1 MNVFTNAVSTS
12 KMPAAKPG
20 EGAELRQAVAQGG
33 KSRPV
38 VEQGGKVSDKPSPA
52 VTTAAIADVSAHIA
66 MVATSLSI
74 IVDDGPSGTIIQV
87 TDKDTEEVIRQIPPE
102 EIVNLAR
109 YLRENA
115 GVEGFELADTMKGLL
130 VDSKG

>member
-1 MNVFTNAVSTS
+1 MNVLTNAVSTS
-12 KMPAAKPG
+12 KVPVAKP
-20 EGAELRQAVAQGG
+20 EEVVELRQAVAQGG

-38 VEQGGKVSDKPSPA
+38 VEEGGKVPGKPSPEA
-52 VTTAAIADVSAHIA
+52 TNVAIADVSAHIA

>member
-1 MNVFTNAVSTS
+1 MNVLTNAVSTP
-12 KMPAAKPG
+12 KMSASTPG
-20 EGAELRQAVAQGG
+20 ESGELRQTVAHGG
-33 KSRPV
+33 KSQPV
-38 VEQGGKVSDKPSPA
+38 LGNDKKLSGNPSPEA
-52 VTTAAIADVSAHIA
+52 TAIAIADVSAHIA

-74 IVDDGPSGTIIQV
+74 TVDDGPSGSIIQV
-87 TDKDTEEVIRQIPPE
+87 TDRDTDEVIRQIPPE

-130 VDSKG
+130 VDSSG

>member
-1 MNVFTNAVSTS
+1 MNVFTNAVSTPKVMES
-12 KMPAAKPG
+12 KPV
-20 EGAELRQAVAQGG
+20 ESVELRQAVAQGG
-33 KSRPV
+33 KSQPV
-38 VEQGGKVSDKPSPA
+38 VGEGKKVSGNPSPA
-52 VTTAAIADVSAHIA
+52 VTATAIADISAHIA

-74 IVDDGPSGTIIQV
+74 TVDDGPSGIVIQV
-87 TDKDTEEVIRQIPPE
+87 TDKDTDEVIRQIPPE

-130 VDSKG
+130 VDSSG

>member
-1 MNVFTNAVSTS
+1 MNVLTNAVSTP
-12 KMPAAKPG
+12 KVPVAKPEG
-20 EGAELRQAVAQGG
+20 GAELRQVVAQAG
-33 KSRPV
+33 KNRPV
-38 VEQGGKVSDKPSPA
+38 VEEGGKMLSSHSPA
-52 VTTAAIADVSAHIA
+52 ATNVAIADVSAHIA

-74 IVDDGPSGTIIQV
+74 TVDEGPSGTIIQV
-87 TDKDTEEVIRQIPPE
+87 TDRDTDEVIRQIPPE

-130 VDSKG
+130 LDSSG

>member
-1 MNVFTNAVSTS
+1 MNVLTNAVSTP
-12 KMPAAKPG
+12 KVPVAKPEG
-20 EGAELRQAVAQGG
+20 GAELRQVVAQAG
-33 KSRPV
+33 KNRPV
-38 VEQGGKVSDKPSPA
+38 VEEGGKMLSSPSPA
-52 VTTAAIADVSAHIA
+52 ATNVAIADVSAHIA

-74 IVDDGPSGTIIQV
+74 TVDEGPSGTIIQV
-87 TDKDTEEVIRQIPPE
+87 TDRDTDEVIRQIPPE

-130 VDSKG
+130 VDSNG

>member
-1 MNVFTNAVSTS
+1 MNVLNNAVSTS
-12 KMPAAKPG
+12 KVPAAKPG

-38 VEQGGKVSDKPSPA
+38 VEEGSKVSPSPA

-74 IVDDGPSGTIIQV
+74 TVDDGPGGSIIQV
-87 TDKDTEEVIRQIPPE
+87 TDKDTDEVIRQIPPE

-109 YLRENA
+109 YFRENA

-130 VDSKG
+130 VDSNG

>member
-1 MNVFTNAVSTS
+1 MNVLNNAVSTS
-12 KMPAAKPG
+12 KVPAAKPG
-20 EGAELRQAVAQGG
+20 EGAELRQAIAQGG

-38 VEQGGKVSDKPSPA
+38 VEEGSKVSPSPA

-74 IVDDGPSGTIIQV
+74 TVDDGPGGSIIQV
-87 TDKDTEEVIRQIPPE
+87 TDKDTDEVIRQIPPE

-109 YLRENA
+109 YFRENA

-130 VDSKG
+130 VDSNG

>member
-1 MNVFTNAVSTS
+1 MNVLTNAVSTP
-12 KMPAAKPG
+12 KVPVARP
-20 EGAELRQAVAQGG
+20 EEVEELRQAVAQGG

-38 VEQGGKVSDKPSPA
+38 VEESRKVSGDPSPA
-52 VTTAAIADVSAHIA
+52 ATAIAIADVSAHIA

-74 IVDDGPSGTIIQV
+74 TVDDGPSGSIIQV
-87 TDKDTEEVIRQIPPE
+87 TDKDTDEVIRQIPPE

-115 GVEGFELADTMKGLL
+115 GVEGFEFADTMKGLL
-130 VDSKG
+130 VDNKG

>member
-38 VEQGGKVSDKPSPA
+38 VEQGG
-52 VTTAAIADVSAHIA
+52 
-66 MVATSLSI
+66 
-74 IVDDGPSGTIIQV
+74 
-87 TDKDTEEVIRQIPPE
+87 
-102 EIVNLAR
+102 
-109 YLRENA
+109 
-115 GVEGFELADTMKGLL
+115 
-130 VDSKG
+130 

>member
-1 MNVFTNAVSTS
+1 
-12 KMPAAKPG
+12 
-20 EGAELRQAVAQGG
+20 
-33 KSRPV
+33 
-38 VEQGGKVSDKPSPA
+38 
-52 VTTAAIADVSAHIA
+52 

-130 VDSKG
+130 VDNKG

>member
-33 KSRPV
+33 KSQPLV
-38 VEQGGKVSDKPSPA
+38 GEGKKVSGDPPPA
-52 VTTAAIADVSAHIA
+52 VTAVAVADVSAHIA

-74 IVDDGPSGTIIQV
+74 TVDDGPSGSIIQV
-87 TDKDTEEVIRQIPPE
+87 TDKDTDEVIRQIPPE

-115 GVEGFELADTMKGLL
+115 GVAGFELADTMKGLL
-130 VDSKG
+130 VDSNE

>member
-1 MNVFTNAVSTS
+1 MNVLTNAVSTP
-12 KMPAAKPG
+12 KVPVAKPEG
-20 EGAELRQAVAQGG
+20 GAELRQVVAQTG
-33 KSRPV
+33 KNRPV
-38 VEQGGKVSDKPSPA
+38 VEEGGKMLSSPSPA
-52 VTTAAIADVSAHIA
+52 ATNVAIADVSAHIA

-74 IVDDGPSGTIIQV
+74 TVDEGPSGTIIQV
-87 TDKDTEEVIRQIPPE
+87 TDRDTDEVIRQIPPE

-130 VDSKG
+130 LDSSG